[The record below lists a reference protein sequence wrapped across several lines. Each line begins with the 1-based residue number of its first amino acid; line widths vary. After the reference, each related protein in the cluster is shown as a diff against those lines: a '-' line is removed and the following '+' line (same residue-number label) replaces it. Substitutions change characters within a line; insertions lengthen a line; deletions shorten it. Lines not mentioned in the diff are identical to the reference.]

1 MARNKKPAPYGRWQA
16 HLTPDM
22 MIQDSYRLGTVKTY
36 QDRVYWCEIRADEG
50 GRGVLMAWHEQEGL
64 RESAAKLL

>member
-22 MIQDSYRLGTVKTY
+22 MIQDSYRLARLKHIRIGYIGVKYVPMRGTRCSY
-36 QDRVYWCEIRADEG
+36 
-50 GRGVLMAWHEQEGL
+50 GL
-64 RESAAKLL
+64 A